1 MNKDDASITPTRRTL
16 SHRWKLRALLAASLI
31 WLGPTLACG
40 SFAPRP
46 TPTPTLPAAVET
58 TAQQATGASGGPVAE
73 ATPLLPVE
81 TDTPTPEPTATFT
94 PTPIPGTALAIGQP
108 ARVIAPNGVNMR
120 AEPATTAD
128 LVRYLPS
135 RLKVTIVDGPID
147 GEGYRWWK
155 LDDAEGNVGWA
166 VENDGETDLLSPQMG
181 EPEPVDRSPRIG
193 ERVLVTMSSGG
204 QLSVRE
210 TPGTDANLVTRV
222 NPGEEFTV
230 TGGPQES
237 SGYTWF
243 QIRSDDGATEGW
255 AAESDGTER
264 WLSPLE

>member
-1 MNKDDASITPTRRTL
+1 MPQPHPLN
-16 SHRWKLRALLAASLI
+16 HRWRLRALLAASLI

-46 TPTPTLPAAVET
+46 TPTPTQPAVAEMAT
-58 TAQQATGASGGPVAE
+58 QQVPGASSGSLVE
-73 ATPLLPVE
+73 AAPLLPSE

-94 PTPIPGTALAIGQP
+94 PTPIPGTTLSIGQP

-120 AEPATTAD
+120 AEPSTTAT

-135 RLKVTIVDGPID
+135 RLKVTVIDGPSD

-155 LDDAEGNVGWA
+155 LDDAEGNIGWA

-181 EPEPVDRSPRIG
+181 EPEPVDRSPRVG
-193 ERVLVTMSSGG
+193 ERARVTMKQGG
-204 QLSVRE
+204 QLSIRE
-210 TPGTDANLVTRV
+210 TPGTDANLVTRA
-222 NPGEEFTV
+222 NPGEEFTI
-230 TGGPQES
+230 TGGPQEAN
-237 SGYTWF
+237 GYTWF
-243 QIRSDDGATEGW
+243 QIRSDEGATEGW